1 LIEKSL
7 TGFVEN
13 IGTLPGKWILT
24 SFIFINGS
32 QFIQP
37 QLPQHPE
44 KMEIRSDDGTYAQR
58 AAVLQQNREMAEE
71 WMNKDTTT
79 PQVVMRRRLSSI

>member
-1 LIEKSL
+1 MAL
-7 TGFVEN
+7 
-13 IGTLPGKWILT
+13 
-24 SFIFINGS
+24 

-44 KMEIRSDDGTYAQR
+44 KMEIRSYDGTYAQR

-71 WMNKDTTT
+71 WMNKGYHYA
-79 PQVVMRRRLSSI
+79 SSRNAYGD